1 MSFTIEDAQTLAHTW
16 IEDELTDAMA
26 LTWGNEFIQR
36 IVSDKLWQEDTEEYA
51 DKKGNTAYALPA
63 NFYRTV
69 KVEDSNSGLFAG
81 YAINNGYITFT
92 VDGSYTLTYI
102 AYPAA
107 LIAISGEGNDVPL
120 PDAFIY
126 PLAEFLIF
134 KYYNIE
140 IDDEDCKMYANEYEA
155 RFRTSLKNIYDSM
168 EIDSE
173 TESFRVVAR
182 W

>member
-16 IEDELTDAMA
+16 FEDGISDAQA
-26 LTWGNEFIQR
+26 LTWGNEFVQR
-36 IVSDKLWQEDTEEYA
+36 IVSDKLWREDTEEYA
-51 DKKGNTAYALPA
+51 DKKADTAYPLPA
-63 NFYRTV
+63 VFYRTV
-69 KVEDSNSGLFAG
+69 KVGDSNDYPIAG
-81 YAINNGYITFT
+81 YKISNGKITFT
-92 VDGSYTLTYI
+92 LDGSYTLTYI

-107 LIAISGEGNDVPL
+107 LTAISGEGNDVPL

-140 IDDEDCKMYANEYEA
+140 MDDEDCKLYANEYEA
-155 RFRTSLKNIYDSM
+155 RFRMSLKNIYDSM
-168 EIDSE
+168 EINS
-173 TESFRVVAR
+173 TAESFRTVVR

>member
-1 MSFTIEDAQTLAHTW
+1 M
-16 IEDELTDAMA
+16 
-26 LTWGNEFIQR
+26 
-36 IVSDKLWQEDTEEYA
+36 
-51 DKKGNTAYALPA
+51 
-63 NFYRTV
+63 
-69 KVEDSNSGLFAG
+69 EDSNSGLFAG

-140 IDDEDCKMYANEYEA
+140 MDDEDCKLYANEYEA
-155 RFRTSLKNIYDSM
+155 RFRTSLKNIYDGM
-168 EIDSE
+168 EINSE
-173 TESFRVVAR
+173 AESFRMVAR